1 MDEIWRQDY
10 LCAGKMIIIRG
21 ANLVVFVALMAS
33 RSENVVELQTV
44 KRHHQCYLVY

>member
-21 ANLVVFVALMAS
+21 AKKVVFVALMAS

-44 KRHHQCYLVY
+44 ERHHQCYLVY